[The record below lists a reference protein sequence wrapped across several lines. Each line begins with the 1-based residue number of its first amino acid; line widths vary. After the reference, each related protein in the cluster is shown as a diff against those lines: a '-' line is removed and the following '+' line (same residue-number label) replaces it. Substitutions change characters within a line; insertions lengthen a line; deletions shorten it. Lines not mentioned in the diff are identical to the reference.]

1 MLLTDNPIQGPER
14 DRFGFAG
21 HAQVLCSAIE
31 ATDDLPL
38 TVAVYGAWGTGK
50 SSFINVCRV
59 MLEARGMPV
68 ISFNPWKYDQRE
80 EVWHALI
87 QTVLNEISR
96 QVEGDARAARR
107 ARLEE
112 IQRKVI
118 ALSRTAAWLVAR
130 RAVVPLTAG
139 VLTADDIDAA
149 KDAMMARAAIEY
161 RHVNHFEEDFAE
173 VVADFTSGGK
183 LVVLI
188 DDLDRCSP
196 EAAVTVLDSLKLF
209 LGQAS
214 CIFVLAMDQEMIVDA
229 VSSKFG
235 GDKSLGRRYLEKLV
249 QLPFYLPY
257 VTYESIYS
265 QLADCVVGLGEDPA
279 LWELIRTAYKQNPR
293 QVRRF
298 INMLNIAI
306 RTLQSHSAPSRARM
320 LHAAILLTMRL
331 QYPGFFTLVARDAG
345 AWSRFE
351 AAGQDANMLAAP
363 QEKRLAEENPSLCE
377 FFRAISPMRDNF
389 DFPDPPS
396 GGEIEILTQVVSITT
411 DGVSGPA
418 SAADQRGGQ

>member
-1 MLLTDNPIQGPER
+1 
-14 DRFGFAG
+14 
-21 HAQVLCSAIE
+21 
-31 ATDDLPL
+31 
-38 TVAVYGAWGTGK
+38 
-50 SSFINVCRV
+50 

-68 ISFNPWKYDQRE
+68 ITFNPWKYDQRE

-87 QTVLNEISR
+87 QTVLNEIFR
-96 QVEGDARAARR
+96 QVESDPRAARR

-112 IQRKVI
+112 IQRKII

-130 RAVVPLTAG
+130 RAVVPITAG

-214 CIFVLAMDQEMIVDA
+214 CIFVLAMDQEMIADA

-235 GDKSLGRRYLEKLV
+235 GDKNLGRRYLEKLV

-320 LHAAILLTMRL
+320 LHAAILLTIRL
-331 QYPGFFTLVARDAG
+331 QYPGFFTLIARDAG

-351 AAGQDANMLAAP
+351 AAGRDANMLVAP
-363 QEKRLAEENPSLCE
+363 EEKRLAEEDPSLCE
-377 FFRAISPMRDNF
+377 FFRAVSPARDNF
-389 DFPDPPS
+389 GFPDPPS
-396 GGEIEILTQVVSITT
+396 SGEIEILTQVLSITT
-411 DGVSGPA
+411 GGVSGPVN
-418 SAADQRGGQ
+418 AADQRGGQ